1 MKKPMIKAGFVGSLL
16 VLICSVSP
24 VAARTPQPGPTFT
37 VNTLADKDD
46 GLCSISDCSLREAIN
61 AANAA
66 AGANT
71 VQFAANVTGTITLSL
86 GELVITDAPV
96 TITGPGARVLSV
108 DANLASRILS
118 IAPVSQNTTISISGL
133 TFTRGQ
139 VNSPEPG
146 GSASLGGAILNS
158 SKANTTLT
166 SCTISGCF
174 AVAAPGAVGAGGAVN
189 NDGTM
194 TIIGCTFRNNS
205 AVGGSITTRGSTA
218 SGGPGAG
225 GGIENGGTVTLQ
237 NCTFSNNTAQGGNGG
252 NNTLGGQGGKGGD
265 AYGGALSGNLITIT
279 NCTFSGNA
287 AIGGSGGLGNPSGPN
302 GFAYGGAINRN
313 TSTGAPVGN
322 TLIAGNTATTQ
333 GPDAWGPFISNG
345 SNLVGKADD
354 TTGFTGSGD
363 KTGTAANP
371 LDPKMMSAPAN
382 NGGPTDTIALLA
394 GSPAIDAG
402 NPANSPLRDQRNYIR
417 QNGPDIGAYEFAG
430 IIPVTLANI
439 STRLRVEK
447 GDDALIGG
455 FIVTGTQPKKVIVL
469 AVGPSLPFAD
479 KLANP
484 TLELYQGNTLLE
496 SNDDWG
502 SSPNKQTIID
512 SGVAPGNNLE
522 SAIVRTLPAN
532 SSQYTAIVRG
542 ADNSTGIGV
551 VQVYD
556 LDRTID
562 SKLANIATR
571 GVVQGAD
578 DIMIGGFIVSGQD
591 TQKVIIVALGPSLPL
606 AGKLGDPT
614 LQLVTQNG
622 TVLDENDNWPQSA
635 DKQAIIDSG
644 VAPTNDLESAIIA
657 TLPSNNAQYTAIV
670 RGVGGTTGIAV
681 VEVFALN

>member
-37 VNTLADKDD
+37 VNTMADKDD

-158 SKANTTLT
+158 SKANTTVT

-174 AVAAPGAVGAGGAVN
+174 AVAAPGDVGAGGAVN

-225 GGIENGGTVTLQ
+225 GGIESGGTVMLQ

-313 TSTGAPVGN
+313 NSTGAPVGN

-657 TLPSNNAQYTAIV
+657 SLPSNNAQYTAIV